1 MPVSSYVLRCRR
13 NDQSQILGA
22 LAELGSFQI
31 GERSDDGM
39 AVAIATESNEAS
51 EVLGRTLSE
60 LPGVCA
66 AILVYHSVEDL
77 QSRVPQAAVG
87 LL

>member
-13 NDQSQILGA
+13 SDQSQILAA
-22 LAELGSFQI
+22 LAKLGCFQI

-39 AVAIATESNEAS
+39 AVAISSPSNEAS
-51 EVLGRTLSE
+51 EDLGRRLSE
-60 LPGVCA
+60 VPGIRA

-77 QSRVPQAAVG
+77 QSVSQVPVEA
-87 LL
+87 